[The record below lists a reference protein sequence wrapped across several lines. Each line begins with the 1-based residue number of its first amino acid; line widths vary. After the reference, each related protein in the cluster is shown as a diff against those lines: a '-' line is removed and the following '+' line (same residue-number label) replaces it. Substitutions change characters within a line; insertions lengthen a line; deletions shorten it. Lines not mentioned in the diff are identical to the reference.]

1 MNKFWGW
8 VRSHLDI
15 PNALPTRT
23 QVPPPLLIGNS
34 LEDEPAEGDKYA
46 RQLALP
52 VPPKRAQPQMA
63 MDDANS
69 FGYNAQQGGWLNT
82 IGGAGAF
89 ALYFPGYPLLAQ
101 LAQRSEF
108 RQPVETTAKEL
119 TRKWIEFK
127 SASKSS
133 KAEKIKELE
142 AAVKTFK
149 LQAHI
154 HKGCTHDG
162 YYGMGPVHI
171 KVRNQEGNAALEIPL
186 TIEDGGSI
194 KKGDLLAFINIEP
207 MWATPLVWNAVDPL
221 AASFYK
227 PEHWNLIGR
236 KVHHSRLFMFISRE
250 VPDII
255 KPAYNF
261 GGISLT
267 QLINPYVDRWLAT
280 VAAINR
286 LINNFSIIKLASN
299 LVGIL
304 AGGPAGALLKRLKF
318 FTQRRD
324 NQGVF
329 LIDKAQEEL
338 DQVAVPLSGL
348 SELQAQSQEHMAAPT
363 HLPLVVLTGITPAGL
378 NASSEGEIQVFHDWI
393 HAVQESMIRPHL
405 DKMIKAIMLHLWG
418 SIDTEISYDFVP
430 LKEVVGEA
438 AARIVK
444 MKADAGIAYVQNAV
458 IDPLEERQR
467 LANDPDSGYL
477 NLNVEEVPKPPA
489 VTAANL
495 MPPEPGDDGGG
506 ANDQHPLGLDAQQRD
521 AHGRWTR
528 EGISEELD
536 TELEKELDYLIR
548 GQPHRAE
555 NDPNLDKDALLSVA
569 NHPAT
574 KPKLRSEARRVLR
587 QRFGLDESAQGWVG

>member
-8 VRSHLDI
+8 VRSKLDI
-15 PNALPTRT
+15 PNAPSPRA
-23 QVPPPLLIGNS
+23 QVPPPLSISNS

-46 RQLALP
+46 RPLSLP

-127 SASKSS
+127 STSKSS
-133 KAEKIKELE
+133 KAEKIKELRE
-142 AAVKTFK
+142 AVIEFK

-171 KVRNQEGNAALEIPL
+171 KVRNQEDNAALELPL

-194 KKGDLLAFINIEP
+194 KKGELLAFVNIEP
-207 MWATPLVWNAVDPL
+207 MWATPLVWNSVDPL
-221 AASFYK
+221 AAGFYK

-286 LINNFSIIKLASN
+286 LINNFSIISLASN

-393 HAVQESMIRPHL
+393 HAVQEAMIRPHL

-418 SIDTEISYDFVP
+418 AIDKEITYDFVP

-444 MKADAGIAYVQNAV
+444 MKADAGIAYVQNAI
-458 IDPLEERQR
+458 IDPLEERTR

-477 NLNVEEVPKPPA
+477 NLNVEQVPEPPA
-489 VTAANL
+489 VTTAKA

-506 ANDQHPLGLDAQQRD
+506 GANDQLPG
-521 AHGRWTR
+521 
-528 EGISEELD
+528 
-536 TELEKELDYLIR
+536 
-548 GQPHRAE
+548 
-555 NDPNLDKDALLSVA
+555 
-569 NHPAT
+569 
-574 KPKLRSEARRVLR
+574 
-587 QRFGLDESAQGWVG
+587 GWGGA